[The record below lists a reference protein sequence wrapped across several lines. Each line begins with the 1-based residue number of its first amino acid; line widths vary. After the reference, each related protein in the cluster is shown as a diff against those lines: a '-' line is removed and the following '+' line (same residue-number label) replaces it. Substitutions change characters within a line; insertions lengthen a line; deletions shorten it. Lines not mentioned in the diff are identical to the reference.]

1 MTILAAACAFVD
13 EMVESGSFLRTQVSA
28 CDYGVLLGNAC
39 AIVVRPGTSTTTE
52 YGFGL
57 QTQRTWRLRAECY
70 IRDTGDVVETMSRVW
85 HMHDAVN
92 GAITGGSTLQT
103 ATRLARAT
111 TFDHSPDVFAEFG
124 GNDFIPVFVTVEV
137 QEEC

>member
-13 EMVESGSFLRTQVSA
+13 ELVESGSFLRTQVSA
-28 CDYGVLLGNAC
+28 CDYGVLIGNAC
-39 AIVVRPGTSTTTE
+39 AVVVQPTTSTADE
-52 YGFGL
+52 YAYG
-57 QTQRTWRLRAECY
+57 QIQRTWRLRAECY

-85 HMHDAVN
+85 HMHDAID
-92 GAITGGSTLQT
+92 GAISGGSTLNT

-111 TFDHSPDVFAEFG
+111 LFDRPPDVFAEFG
-124 GNDFIPVFVTVEV
+124 GNDYIPVFVTVEV